1 MNGRIIGIKVDGEF
15 VPCETGC
22 DFSVDGERIATSSKE
37 NGSWRNSI
45 AGYRSWKVGVNGNLV
60 INGSP
65 AGAMLLTRA
74 IILGTN
80 VQLIMTMRIT
90 NAEIMT
96 ITGTVGTTNIT
107 INAPSVGLATWSG
120 SFEGVGAFTLDYS
133 Y

>member
-65 AGAMLLTRA
+65 AGAMRLIRS
-74 IILGTN
+74 IMFGQD
-80 VQLIMTMRIT
+80 VQLIMTMRVS
-90 NAEIMT
+90 NAEVMT
-96 ITGTVGTTNIT
+96 ITGYAGTTNIT
-107 INAPSVGLATWSG
+107 INAPSVGAATWSG
-120 SFEGVGAFTLDYS
+120 AFDGVGEFTLAYS
-133 Y
+133 I